1 MFFEHIQLGKLG
13 RCGVFAHDA
22 IGDFV
27 VGEKITVGQTSIALV
42 GIHPVKLPIDKI
54 ARLLRWIYL

>member
-13 RCGVFAHDA
+13 RGRVLAHDA

-27 VGEKITVGQTSIALV
+27 VGEGNCGWAGQRSLCRHSS
-42 GIHPVKLPIDKI
+42 G
-54 ARLLRWIYL
+54 